1 MKIRQEILKTN
12 KQMNPLTSGPAE
24 WGGGQGGRILTG
36 MNTLKMF
43 VRGAVVG
50 LMVSVDSWAIKE
62 GGTFVL
68 DSKQILVKLVLG
80 ACEHN

>member
-1 MKIRQEILKTN
+1 MCVCV
-12 KQMNPLTSGPAE
+12 
-24 WGGGQGGRILTG
+24 WGGILTG

-50 LMVSVDSWAIKE
+50 LMVSVDSWATKG

-80 ACEHN
+80 ACESN